1 MKIRIF
7 AKFLVLFFCAVAGL
21 KAQQIDNVP
30 VIELG
35 TPTFSI
41 DRPYTISVLVR
52 NSDSRPV
59 IAFPDIPG
67 LAKRGT
73 ATSISTSELEG
84 QTVVSQVITQTYMA
98 LQSGTIRVPPFS
110 ITVNGVTVRSEGTV
124 LQVRPANTLPGSS
137 SGLSAPLKIPTE
149 SGAAFLSL
157 RSTKNGVFVGEG
169 FGVQLS
175 LFVSDSYPFELRFD
189 GVDAQLQTV
198 LKQLRPT
205 NAWEE
210 DAGIRELTGQPVV
223 INGRKFTEYIIF
235 QGTFFP
241 LSAEPIQ
248 LPSVSLNLLRVRQS
262 DRLPDPT
269 PSTSATATSS
279 ESGTPGA
286 RRPQP
291 APKSAEMVERVP
303 FITLPLSI
311 AVKPLP
317 AHPLRGQVP
326 VGSYR
331 LVESIDRTK
340 VASGQSTRYTI
351 RVEGT
356 GNIAALQPPLLSN
369 QRALTAVEPMS
380 PATDAGLEALPAGS
394 NQQINRLNGQVT
406 GSKTFSYFLV
416 PRRGG
421 KLPLSSLFGLVYFDP
436 QTARYDTLM
445 PVTVL
450 TVGEGASV
458 GAPALATENG
468 AQANSIDAL
477 YAGLNQMD
485 STRQP
490 LNWVVLA
497 RAIANVLL
505 VLMILGMIFVFLRK

>member
-21 KAQQIDNVP
+21 NAQQIDNVP

-59 IAFPDIPG
+59 IAFPDIAG
-67 LAKRGT
+67 LTKRGT
-73 ATSISTSELEG
+73 ATSISTSESEG

-98 LQSGTIRVPPFS
+98 VQSGTIRVPPFS
-110 ITVNGVTVRSEGTV
+110 ITVNGVTARSEGAV

-137 SGLSAPLKIPTE
+137 SLSAPLKIPTE

-157 RSTKNGVFVGEG
+157 RSSKNQVFVGEG

-189 GVDAQLQTV
+189 GVDARLQTV

-223 INGRKFTEYIIF
+223 INGRKFTEYVIF

-241 LSAEPIQ
+241 LSAVPIQ

-269 PSTSATATSS
+269 PSASATATNS
-279 ESGTPGA
+279 EQGTPAA

-291 APKSAEMVERVP
+291 APKATETVERVP

-311 AVKPLP
+311 VVKPLP

-380 PATDAGLEALPAGS
+380 PVTDAGLEALPS
-394 NQQINRLNGQVT
+394 STNQQINRLNGQVT
-406 GSKTFSYFLV
+406 GSKTFGYFLV

-450 TVGEGASV
+450 TVGEGASAA
-458 GAPALATENG
+458 APALATENG